1 MQMKIDRF
9 ITQRKKYTGV
19 TISAQIAS
27 PCGIGM
33 VGDTEGR
40 VIGDIRGVVSLSSSS
55 LSTTDVVLPSH
66 LLASDESLTQSMSRD
81 GANVFI
87 TIFLKSTIKPY
98 T

>member
-19 TISAQIAS
+19 TISAQIALL
-27 PCGIGM
+27 CRIGM
-33 VGDTEGR
+33 VSDTDGK
-40 VIGDIRGVVSLSSSS
+40 VIGDIGGVVSLSSSS
-55 LSTTDVVLPSH
+55 PSTTDVVPSH
-66 LLASDESLTQSMSRD
+66 LLASDESFTQSMSRD